1 MARHSHEVLNMPR
14 QKLRQLLDELR
25 AELSASGDLDD
36 EAREALSRLSDDIDR
51 RISEETGAAD
61 AQQTPLEELSDATLR
76 LEARHPRLAQ
86 LLGQI
91 GDTLGKLGI

>member
-1 MARHSHEVLNMPR
+1 MAAPCRE
-14 QKLRQLLDELR
+14 KLIMTRERLRELLDELR
-25 AELSASGDLDD
+25 DELAASGDLDHD
-36 EAREALSRLSDDIDR
+36 ARQALAVLSEDIDR
-51 RISEETGAAD
+51 RVSDEIDTGPAPLRELGDAA
-61 AQQTPLEELSDATLR
+61 LR